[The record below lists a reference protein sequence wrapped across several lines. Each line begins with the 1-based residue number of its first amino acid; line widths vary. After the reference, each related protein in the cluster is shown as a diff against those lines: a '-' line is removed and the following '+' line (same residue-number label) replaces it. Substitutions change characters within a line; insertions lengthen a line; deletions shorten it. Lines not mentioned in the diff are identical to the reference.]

1 MATVRL
7 VSKEGTRIDL
17 SKELAV
23 KCGLFKTML
32 EDAPDDEELPVPSV
46 TEDIMRI
53 VIEYLQH
60 VSEPNYSKPNIERP
74 VKSNNFN
81 ELVPAWEAQFT
92 DKPYPILWEMVSAG
106 VFLDMK
112 DFYEL
117 AAAKLASVIKGKTA
131 EEIRQLFGIVND
143 LTPEEIAKIQEENK
157 WADEL

>member
-7 VSKEGTRIDL
+7 VSKEGTHIDL
-17 SKELAV
+17 PKDLAV

-46 TEDIMRI
+46 GESIMHI
-53 VIEYLQH
+53 VIEYLRH
-60 VSEPNYSKPNIERP
+60 ISEPGYAKPNIERP
-74 VKSNNFN
+74 VKSNNFA
-81 ELVPAWEAQFT
+81 ELVPAWEAEFT
-92 DKPYPILWEMVSAG
+92 NKEYTVLWDMVSAG